1 MVATFHTLLLI
12 YSLLA
17 CPLRCMG
24 STCGDYAAEAMETG
38 AGCCCC
44 GHCQQSP
51 AEPTD
56 RDEEPSRSN
65 DCSCGNC
72 LCHGA
77 VRSDDEVIAQPFD
90 GFTEA
95 ATVVV
100 FSEIPVNRI
109 AVFERPSEARPP
121 SSGKL
126 LCISKQAL
134 LL

>member
-1 MVATFHTLLLI
+1 MVATLHTLLLI

-17 CPLRCMG
+17 CPLCCMG

-44 GHCQQSP
+44 AHCQQSP

-65 DCSCGNC
+65 VCSCANC
-72 LCHGA
+72 PCHGA
-77 VRSDDEVIAQPFD
+77 VLSDDEVFVQTLD
-90 GFTEA
+90 GFTDA
-95 ATVVV
+95 ATAVI
-100 FSEIPVNRI
+100 SEIPVNRI
-109 AVFERPSEARPP
+109 AVFERLSGATPP